1 MIFFSPCFLSTEVLG
16 SRTKK
21 VSYQMEII
29 PATDL
34 PRFPRELPRQLA
46 LAARFQLLRAA
57 YSWDYTGK
65 AA

>member
-1 MIFFSPCFLSTEVLG
+1 
-16 SRTKK
+16 
-21 VSYQMEII
+21 MEII